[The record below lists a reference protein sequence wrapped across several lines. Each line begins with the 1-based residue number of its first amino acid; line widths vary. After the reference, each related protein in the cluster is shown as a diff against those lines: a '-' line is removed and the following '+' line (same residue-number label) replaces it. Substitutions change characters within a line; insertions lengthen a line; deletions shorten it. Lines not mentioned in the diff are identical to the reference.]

1 MPQNS
6 LTNQKK
12 WVLIELKIHKSPWKR
27 ALRGGREER
36 DIICKRESSS
46 QKIRKKKT
54 PWCNSSV
61 ILISQPCASRR
72 FRGGRARGKCNSFA
86 RYIIIISRSIDIDV
100 VFWIVL
106 PYVSVFAAGV
116 DLFFLF
122 SSNYFPATIEFS
134 PRGDHQKKT
143 KFRFQFWENQMRQR
157 VHSTKWMFFC
167 TLCTFLSRCV
177 RLEEGKGDRESEK
190 RHFSRQF
197 SNDSFEEVYL
207 PP

>member
-1 MPQNS
+1 MVQLIGNFDFAALCLPTVPWGKSTRKMQFFR
-6 LTNQKK
+6 K
-12 WVLIELKIHKSPWKR
+12 VLYNHLQIDRSMLF
-27 ALRGGREER
+27 L
-36 DIICKRESSS
+36 ESFF
-46 QKIRKKKT
+46 
-54 PWCNSSV
+54 
-61 ILISQPCASRR
+61 L
-72 FRGGRARGKCNSFA
+72 
-86 RYIIIISRSIDIDV
+86 
-100 VFWIVL
+100 
-106 PYVSVFAAGV
+106 VSVFAAV

-122 SSNYFPATIEFS
+122 PSNYFPATIEFS

-190 RHFSRQF
+190 RHFPSI